1 VGPVECFGPGRSLF
15 ATDYPVARLQMTCD
29 EVYDTFKRIAEAFT
43 PAEQRA
49 MFHDNARRAY
59 RFD

>member
-1 VGPVECFGPGRSLF
+1 MF
-15 ATDYPVARLQMTCD
+15 ASDYPVARMQMTYD
-29 EVYDTFKRIAEAFT
+29 EVYGTFKRIAADFT

-49 MFHDNARRAY
+49 MFHDNARRSY